1 MKPIVIVLQK
11 TKDKGNSLCPCAQV
25 YLGFQ
30 IHIKEAEFFNVLKCS
45 FCSNEHNA

>member
-30 IHIKEAEFFNVLKCS
+30 IHIKEAEFFQDS
-45 FCSNEHNA
+45 SMF